1 MKFRTGAVLSLI
13 GLAATSVVL
22 AQSAEERANAR
33 ELIAKR
39 GDTVVAVLGTVKT
52 RMTMSG
58 REAPP
63 TEENI
68 QANATV
74 LDEGGLAVMSL
85 SNLEPGKI
93 MNGIMAQQSMPGMEM
108 SLKTETTNLRLRLA
122 DGREMPAR
130 VVLRDEDLDLAFLRP
145 APPLEAP
152 VPFIENGPGAKPAQ
166 LDGLVTLQRL
176 GEMAGWRVSAAFSYV
191 VVVIDKPRVAYLGG
205 MTPGAPVF
213 DSAGRFVGVSVML
226 ARTGAGGSGMGL
238 MSSSGG
244 LGGLDALGY
253 MPVVLPAEEIREV
266 AKQAPAK

>member
-1 MKFRTGAVLSLI
+1 MKFRTAAVFVVL
-13 GLAATSVVL
+13 GLAGAGVAS
-22 AQSAEERANAR
+22 AQSAEERAAAR
-33 ELIAKR
+33 DLIAKR

-68 QANATV
+68 QANATMI
-74 LDEGGLAVMSL
+74 DAGGLAVMSL

-122 DGREMPAR
+122 DGREVPAR

-145 APPLEAP
+145 AEALAAP
-152 VPFIENGPGAKPAQ
+152 VPFIESSVGAKPAQ
-166 LDGLVTLQRL
+166 LDALLTLQRL
-176 GEMAGWRVSAAFSYV
+176 GEMAGWRVSAVFSYV
-191 VVVIDKPRVAYLGG
+191 IVVVDKPRVAYLGG

-213 DSAGRFVGVSVML
+213 DSAGRFIGVSVML
-226 ARTGAGGSGMGL
+226 ARSGGGSTGMGM

-244 LGGLDALGY
+244 LGGLEALGY

>member
-1 MKFRTGAVLSLI
+1 MAI
-13 GLAATSVVL
+13 
-22 AQSAEERANAR
+22 AQSAEERAAAR

-74 LDEGGLAVMSL
+74 LDQRGLAVMSL
-85 SNLEPGKI
+85 SNLEPGKM

-122 DGREMPAR
+122 DGREVPAR

-152 VPFIENGPGAKPAQ
+152 VPFIESGPG
-166 LDGLVTLQRL
+166 RN
-176 GEMAGWRVSAAFSYV
+176 R
-191 VVVIDKPRVAYLGG
+191 R
-205 MTPGAPVF
+205 
-213 DSAGRFVGVSVML
+213 
-226 ARTGAGGSGMGL
+226 
-238 MSSSGG
+238 SSTRS
-244 LGGLDALGY
+244 
-253 MPVVLPAEEIREV
+253 
-266 AKQAPAK
+266 